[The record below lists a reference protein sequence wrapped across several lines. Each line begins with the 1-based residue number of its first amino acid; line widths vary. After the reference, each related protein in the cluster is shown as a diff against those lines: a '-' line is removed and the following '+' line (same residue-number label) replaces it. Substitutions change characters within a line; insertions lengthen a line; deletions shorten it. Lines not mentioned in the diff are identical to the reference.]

1 MRQRILAV
9 LAAIPLAAAAAP
21 SDTSPAAS
29 AAATP
34 LPLEHFTRHDEF
46 GDVTI
51 SPDGDYLAM
60 TAGKYGRSAI
70 AFVRRSDRKVVGGA
84 RAPEGQEIDECY
96 WVAPTR
102 VICMIATR
110 VPGVAAPVS
119 TGEIIALNV
128 DGSEHKQIYGYSMA
142 AANAGTI
149 IRGPEAS
156 YATSTLVSTLRRD
169 PRNVLITEQPWRES
183 GAFGRTLSY
192 DPDARPRLTLLD
204 TYSGRKK
211 PLGTAPLSSA
221 RVLVD
226 RDEQARFAVGWNE
239 QGRLAVSWRPEAEAP
254 WREFELAGFER
265 ESVVP
270 LRFAADNRSVYF
282 TGARESQGH
291 VGLHRVALDTGQVE
305 TLSAGTAEVVGVVTD
320 LRDEEVIGYA
330 TYSDRLARAWLPG
343 NHPDQ
348 RFYESVQRAFP
359 GQTVRVT
366 SRTDDGRVVLLHVS
380 SDVNPGE
387 YYLMDTVAM
396 KADFLQAS
404 RKWIDPRA
412 MRPKEPFGLRA
423 RDGLDL
429 HGYLTRPAGAAPY
442 PLVVL
447 PHGGPHGI
455 RDHWDFD
462 SEVQLLANRG
472 YAVLQLNFRG
482 SGGYGPGFE
491 KAGYREW
498 GGRMQDDLTD
508 ATRWAI
514 AQGIARPERICLYGA
529 SYGGYAALMG
539 VAREPDLYRCAIGL
553 AGVYD
558 LELLRSSGDIPG
570 SRFGKAYLDKVL
582 GDDPAQLRA
591 RSPTHLAAAIR
602 APVMLIHGKVDT
614 RADYAHAR
622 AMKDALEQHDKS
634 FEWVA
639 LGGEGHGIYDESTR
653 AEVYE
658 RMLAFL
664 ARHLGTAGSPAP
676 PAQP

>member
-1 MRQRILAV
+1 MRQRILAA
-9 LAAIPLAAAAAP
+9 LAAFPFAAVAAP
-21 SDTSPAAS
+21 TDNLPATSS
-29 AAATP
+29 AAAQ

-46 GDVTI
+46 GDVKI
-51 SPDGDYLAM
+51 SPDGEYLSM

-84 RAPEGQEIDECY
+84 RAPEGQEIAECH
-96 WVAPTR
+96 WVAPAR
-102 VICMIATR
+102 IICMIATR
-110 VPGVAAPVS
+110 PPGMAAPMR

-142 AANAGTI
+142 AANAGTM

-156 YATSTLVSTLRRD
+156 YATSMLVSTLPRD

-183 GAFGRTLSY
+183 GATRRTLSY
-192 DPDARPRLTLLD
+192 DPDAQPRITLLD
-204 TYSGRKK
+204 TYSGSKK

-221 RVLVD
+221 KVLVD
-226 RDEQARFAVGWNE
+226 RDEQVRFAVGWNE

-265 ESVVP
+265 ESVAP

-282 TGARESQGH
+282 TGVREGQSQ
-291 VGLHRVALDTGQVE
+291 VALHRIALDTGQVE
-305 TLSAGTAEVVGVVTD
+305 TLSTGTADVVGIVTD
-320 LRDEEVIGYA
+320 LRDEEVVGYA
-330 TYSDRLARAWLPG
+330 TYVERLSRTWLPG
-343 NHPDQ
+343 DQ
-348 RFYESVQRAFP
+348 PAARFHESLQRAFP
-359 GQTVRVT
+359 GQTVRIT
-366 SRTDDGRVVLLHVS
+366 SRTDDGRLALLHVS
-380 SDVNPGE
+380 SDINPGE

-412 MRPKEPFGLRA
+412 MRPKEPFSLRA

-429 HGYLTRPAGAAPY
+429 HGYLTRPAGGGPY
-442 PLVVL
+442 PMVVL

-455 RDHWDFD
+455 RDWWDFD

-482 SGGYGPGFE
+482 SGGYGLGFE

-514 AQGIARPERICLYGA
+514 AQGIARPDRICIFGA

-582 GDDPAQLRA
+582 GADAATLRA

-622 AMKDALEQHDKS
+622 AMKGALEQHDKP

-664 ARHLGTAGSPAP
+664 AKQLGPAAGVQP
-676 PAQP
+676 PSEQ

>member
-1 MRQRILAV
+1 MRQQV
-9 LAAIPLAAAAAP
+9 VAALVAIAFAAGAAATDTTRAPGAAAAQ
-21 SDTSPAAS
+21 
-29 AAATP
+29 

-46 GDVTI
+46 GDVKI
-51 SPDGDYLAM
+51 SPDGEYLSM

-84 RAPEGQEIDECY
+84 RAPEGQEIDECH

-102 VICMIATR
+102 VICMIASR
-110 VPGVAAPVS
+110 MPGVAAPML

-128 DGSEHKQIYGYSMA
+128 DGSEHKQIYGYSMG

-149 IRGPEAS
+149 IRGPESS
-156 YATSTLVSTLRRD
+156 YATSTLVSTLPKD
-169 PRNVLITEQPWRES
+169 ARNVLITEQPWRES
-183 GAFGRTLSY
+183 GATRRTLSY
-192 DPDARPRLTLLD
+192 DPDAQPRITLLD

-226 RDEQARFAVGWNE
+226 REEQARFAVGWNE
-239 QGRLAVSWRPEAEAP
+239 QGRLAVSWRPQAEAP

-265 ESVVP
+265 ESIAP

-282 TGARESQGH
+282 TGARENQSR
-291 VGLHRVALDTGQVE
+291 VGLHRVVLDTGQVE
-305 TLSAGTAEVVGVVTD
+305 TLSAGTADVVGIVTD

-366 SRTDDGRVVLLHVS
+366 SRTDGGRLVLLHVS

-387 YYLMDTVAM
+387 YYLMDAMAM

-412 MRPKEPFGLRA
+412 MRPKEPFSLKA

-429 HGYLTRPAGAAPY
+429 HGYLTRPAGAGPY

-462 SEVQLLANRG
+462 SEVQLLASRG
-472 YAVLQLNFRG
+472 YAVLQVNFRG
-482 SGGYGPGFE
+482 SGGYGLAFE

-498 GGRMQDDLTD
+498 GARMQDDLTD

-514 AQGIARPERICLYGA
+514 AQGIARPGRICLYGA

-582 GDDPAQLRA
+582 GDDAAVLRS

-614 RADYAHAR
+614 RADYAHAK
-622 AMKDALEQHDKS
+622 AMKDALEQHDKP

-639 LGGEGHGIYDESTR
+639 LSGEGHGIYDESTR
-653 AEVYE
+653 VEVYD
-658 RMLAFL
+658 RILAFL
-664 ARHLGTAGSPAP
+664 ARHLGQAGEPAP
-676 PAQP
+676 TPQP